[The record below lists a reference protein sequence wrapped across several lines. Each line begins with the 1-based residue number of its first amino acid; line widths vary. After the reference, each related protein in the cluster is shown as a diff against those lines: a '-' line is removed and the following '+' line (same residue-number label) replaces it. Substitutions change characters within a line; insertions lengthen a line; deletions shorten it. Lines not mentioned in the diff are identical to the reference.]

1 MEDREASSLLE
12 RYRRDRRKLL
22 EFLLSSGLAKE
33 LRTPSGPTT
42 SLSHIDFD
50 NLSADYVL
58 DRLSSGAVVD
68 VSEASKKYL
77 NELDYPVTIHSQ
89 SGTSYYL
96 VSEPESVGSPPR
108 RAPPPLEE
116 KRTVE
121 KVSSSSSRQM
131 DSLNEENTA
140 TAGDDYGRKYKS
152 NTIKHVKVPPLGLP
166 NLRTGLSD
174 DDLQKSAYEI
184 LLASV
189 VYSGVEIYVVEEKKK
204 EKNAKFLLGLKNKK
218 EKPHAQSH
226 SLDRHSNLIRTI
238 RLQMQISEAMDLC
251 VRRRLQLPTR
261 RTYGKTDIPQISLGL
276 LNSIFKSDFLHEKSY
291 MQWKSR
297 QVGVLEELLQ
307 YSVNLAAPEQLTIK
321 SSLANIRNSER
332 WDMALSPSERVEVLS
347 TIKHVASK
355 LSSLPGRFGIES
367 ETCYWTAGY
376 HLNMRLYEKLL
387 FSVFDSLDESQL
399 IEEAEEILKLI
410 KLTWPILG
418 ITQKIHDAIF
428 GWVLFQ
434 QFVETDEAKLL
445 EYAILELQ
453 KVASVEDDD
462 KERIYT
468 DSLACLRQCGG
479 NEVKLSL
486 IQAIFF
492 SISSW
497 CIGKLQDYH
506 LHFSQQ
512 PGNFKRVMTLVA
524 TVGIPTSSSHG
535 DIKMGLTSFNVSD
548 NNSSKIIKS
557 FVESSI
563 ETAYNRISSSVDL
576 ESKVERKHP
585 LCLLANELKLIVE
598 REIKVFYPVLRHWC
612 PESGTIIAI
621 RLHHIYGEKLE
632 KFLKEVLC
640 LSEDAQSVLPVAR
653 LLDCDLT
660 KLYMLACGENSHDL
674 HHYPIGEV
682 AKRIILDWVIARHSH
697 ILEWTG
703 RAFDI
708 EEWEPLSSQQR
719 QAASI
724 VEVFRIIE
732 ETVDQLFGLNL
743 PMDITNL
750 QALLSIIFHTLDAY
764 LVKMVNQLVE
774 KNHLYPSA
782 PPLTRYKETSMQ
794 IMKKK
799 LLECIL
805 LDDNVINKLNNLTV
819 SKLCV
824 RLNTL
829 KFIQNQIDVL
839 EDGIRKS
846 WALVSQSDK
855 EIWAKKEPQELTCGE
870 EVDELFAT
878 TFNII
883 RDTSSHAISKICDFI
898 GPRVV
903 FWDLRDAF
911 ISGLYRGNV
920 EGARLDSVLPHFDTV
935 LDHVCGL
942 IDDCLRDLVILSI
955 CKASL
960 EGFAWVL
967 LDGGPSRA
975 FSDSDVT
982 LLEDDLA
989 MLKEF
994 FVADGEGLP
1003 YSLVEQEAKFA
1014 ERILDL
1020 YSLETESVIQILM
1033 TASEQISLGLE
1044 SHDHDHMHV
1053 LNVHTLMRVLCHKR
1067 DAEAS
1072 RFLKTQYQLPMSSE
1086 YEDTP
1091 SKDSTYVSPLIPVL
1105 LKRSTSFHGNKKS
1118 HGSFNSFKKK
1128 IQEATLEIRNVGW

>member
-58 DRLSSGAVVD
+58 DRLSSGKFALFRFSFLWKRKRKVSFCLVAKKICAVVD

-189 VYSGVEIYVVEEKKK
+189 
-204 EKNAKFLLGLKNKK
+204 
-218 EKPHAQSH
+218 
-226 SLDRHSNLIRTI
+226 
-238 RLQMQISEAMDLC
+238 ISEAMDLC

-805 LDDNVINKLNNLTV
+805 LDDN
-819 SKLCV
+819 
-824 RLNTL
+824 
-829 KFIQNQIDVL
+829 FIQNQIDVL